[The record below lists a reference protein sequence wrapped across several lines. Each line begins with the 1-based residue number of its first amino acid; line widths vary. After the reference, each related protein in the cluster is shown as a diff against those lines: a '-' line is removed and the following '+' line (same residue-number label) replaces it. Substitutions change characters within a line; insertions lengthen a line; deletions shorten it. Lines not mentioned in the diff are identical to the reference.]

1 MKKRDQYFIAKCVA
15 GGITLNT
22 RKTLINSK
30 LRDMASKAPPPLIRS
45 TKAFSVEIPEGSNSA
60 KSRRSDVVPGDELM
74 PNSKS
79 NQFHG
84 AELNLDL
91 PLGVHDDTSG
101 LHGDGFAEDQPSH
114 HNLQNVDDHQ
124 PDANLAKLPG
134 DAHGPSATG
143 PTIHS
148 EGLKDRFA
156 GGEDGHALSNQG
168 LMQARDALHDNLQG
182 VAQDSLKDNLQGIS
196 QDALHDNLQGVAQ
209 DSLKDNLQGISQDA
223 LHDNL
228 QGVAQDSLK
237 DNLQGISKDDLD
249 NHQHGVAKEH
259 LDNHEAGVGKD
270 AIQDNKAGVGKEAIQ
285 NNKAGI
291 GKDALHD
298 NDAGIPKDAL
308 NDNDAGISK
317 DALNDNDAG
326 IPKDNIQ
333 DNKAGIGKEHLEDHI
348 VALPDSGGLKSGPA
362 GQAPLTNSSNHAQP
376 SAETGTSIGKNS
388 KKANAHL
395 KKTAEEMTHEAEVL
409 LQAKIEK
416 EKKLEEF
423 HGRVEAIRKTV
434 SGINHKLDELDDEE
448 PAKP

>member
-1 MKKRDQYFIAKCVA
+1 MEKRDQYFTAKCVA

-209 DSLKDNLQGISQDA
+209 DSLKDNLQGIS
-223 LHDNL
+223 
-228 QGVAQDSLK
+228 
-237 DNLQGISKDDLD
+237 KDDLD
-249 NHQHGVAKEH
+249 NHQHIVAKEH

-291 GKDALHD
+291 GKDALR
-298 NDAGIPKDAL
+298 
-308 NDNDAGISK
+308 
-317 DALNDNDAG
+317 DNDAG
-326 IPKDNIQ
+326 IPKDNIH
-333 DNKAGIGKEHLEDHI
+333 DNKAGIDKEHLEDHI

-362 GQAPLTNSSNHAQP
+362 GQAPVTNNSNHAQP
-376 SAETGTSIGKNS
+376 SAETGTSIGKKS